1 MDLRV
6 IKHQQT
12 RKRFIGSIIL
22 LVFVACLLPIALP
35 TSSPFTPAGT
45 QEEEVPYPC
54 QGGHCGCDSAKKC
67 WTSCCCTTPAEREIW
82 ARKRGITPP
91 SYAVRPTDTP
101 PQNTTPQN
109 RWLLATSQ
117 AHQSCVAHSKNQSET
132 RNPSKKS
139 CCKPTVNSNSCAT
152 TNSITVTQNSSSDR
166 DISTTTAKNATKPI
180 RYWLGI
186 SAAKCNGT
194 NWDFLQLSWIPNDF
208 PKIEIPLFS
217 CIHIA
222 SNAMPL
228 GASDLPPEP
237 PPPKA

>member
-1 MDLRV
+1 MGEETRNHSSKLCCASHGYTNTKHNTTKPMAACDQPSTPILR
-6 IKHQQT
+6 
-12 RKRFIGSIIL
+12 
-22 LVFVACLLPIALP
+22 
-35 TSSPFTPAGT
+35 SPF
-45 QEEEVPYPC
+45 QKSIRV
-54 QGGHCGCDSAKKC
+54 
-67 WTSCCCTTPAEREIW
+67 
-82 ARKRGITPP
+82 
-91 SYAVRPTDTP
+91 
-101 PQNTTPQN
+101 
-109 RWLLATSQ
+109 
-117 AHQSCVAHSKNQSET
+117 

-166 DISTTTAKNATKPI
+166 EVSTTTAKYATKPI

-208 PKIEIPLFS
+208 PKIEIPLSS

-228 GASDLPPEP
+228 GASDLPPDP